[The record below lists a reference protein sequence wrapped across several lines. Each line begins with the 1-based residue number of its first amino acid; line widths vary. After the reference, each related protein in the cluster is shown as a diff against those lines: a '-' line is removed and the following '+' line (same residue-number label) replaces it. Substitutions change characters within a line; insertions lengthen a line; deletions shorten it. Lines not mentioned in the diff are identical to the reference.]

1 MKRQL
6 EYIIPKEYE
15 GNTVEQ
21 FLASKGY
28 GQKTLI
34 ELKKTDRNA
43 VIDGE
48 WVYLRRVLKV
58 GEKLIVTIEE
68 TGCSEIIP
76 VDLPF
81 PIAYEDEDILVINKP
96 ANMPIHPSLGNYEN
110 TLANAAAYYFA
121 QKNEDFIFRCVN
133 RLDRDTSGLTILA
146 KHYLSAA
153 ILHTQVTAR
162 EIHREYIAIVV
173 GEDIDDEG
181 TIDLPIGRAAESV
194 IERKV
199 DFENGQRAVTHY
211 RVLERKN
218 GLAKIW
224 LKLETGRT
232 HQIRVHMSAI
242 GHPLIGDW
250 LYNPENKTM
259 ARQALHSYRLQFI
272 HPITKEMMDFVS
284 DIPEDM
290 KSVLA

>member
-1 MKRQL
+1 MKRIL
-6 EYIIPKEYE
+6 EYIIPVEFE
-15 GNTVEQ
+15 GKTIEE

-28 GQKTLI
+28 GQKTQI

-48 WVYLRRVLKV
+48 WVYLRRVLKA
-58 GEKLIVTIEE
+58 GEKLTITIEE
-68 TGCSEIIP
+68 QASSDIP
-76 VDLPF
+76 PVNLPF
-81 PIAYEDEDILVINKP
+81 EIVYEDEDILVINKP

-110 TLANAAAYYFA
+110 TLANAVAYYFQ
-121 QKNEDFIFRCVN
+121 QKGEGFVFRCVN

-153 ILHTQVTAR
+153 ILHTQVTDR
-162 EIHREYIAIVV
+162 EIHREYIAIVQ

-181 TIDLPIGRAAESV
+181 TVDLPIGRAEESV

-211 RVLERKN
+211 KVLARKN

-232 HQIRVHMSAI
+232 HQIRVHMKAI

-250 LYNPENKTM
+250 LYNPENDIM
-259 ARQALHSYRLQFI
+259 DRQALHSYRLSFV
-272 HPITKEMMDFVS
+272 HPVTKEKLDFIS

-290 KSVLA
+290 EKVIS